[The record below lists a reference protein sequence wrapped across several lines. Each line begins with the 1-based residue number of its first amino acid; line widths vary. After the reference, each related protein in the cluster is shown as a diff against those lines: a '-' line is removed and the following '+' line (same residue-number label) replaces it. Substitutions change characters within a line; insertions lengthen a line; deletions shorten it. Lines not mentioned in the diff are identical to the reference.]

1 MNDFTVIGLN
11 RQKDEHGDLISD
23 SFEERMLQP
32 LHLRPHDLL
41 IKVCGVSVNPVDTK
55 RRKNKQD
62 SPNFLVLGYD
72 ASGLVVDAGS
82 AVSRFKIG
90 DEVFYSGQINRQG
103 SNGEYQAV
111 DERIV
116 GKKPTTLTHLEA
128 ASFPLVSLT
137 AWEILVDCFHLHP
150 STSKQTDLLVI
161 GGAGGVSS
169 ILIQLAKSVFGMNVV
184 ASASRPETHK
194 WVKQMGAD
202 DVINHRLEL
211 DSQLSNLNFS
221 PRYVACLNQAS
232 SHFEPLLRSIQP
244 FGHMAI
250 IDEAV
255 NIDTSLFK
263 QKSVSLSWEFVFT
276 KSLYQTENMISQ
288 GLALDRIADL
298 IDQKEL
304 GSITG
309 RTFDFMNPTNLQ
321 QAHDIQL
328 SGHAIGK
335 TVLGPWRSS

>member
-1 MNDFTVIGLN
+1 
-11 RQKDEHGDLISD
+11 
-23 SFEERMLQP
+23 
-32 LHLRPHDLL
+32 
-41 IKVCGVSVNPVDTK
+41 
-55 RRKNKQD
+55 
-62 SPNFLVLGYD
+62 
-72 ASGLVVDAGS
+72 
-82 AVSRFKIG
+82 
-90 DEVFYSGQINRQG
+90 
-103 SNGEYQAV
+103 
-111 DERIV
+111 
-116 GKKPTTLTHLEA
+116 
-128 ASFPLVSLT
+128 
-137 AWEILVDCFHLHP
+137 
-150 STSKQTDLLVI
+150 
-161 GGAGGVSS
+161 
-169 ILIQLAKSVFGMNVV
+169 
-184 ASASRPETHK
+184 
-194 WVKQMGAD
+194 
-202 DVINHRLEL
+202 
-211 DSQLSNLNFS
+211 
-221 PRYVACLNQAS
+221 
-232 SHFEPLLRSIQP
+232 
-244 FGHMAI
+244 MAI